1 MGSARVAQKGCIIEK
16 EGRERFQEGREL
28 LNVLKARGLKG
39 GMADREI
46 LRVEERSRKG
56 TQGRGESRT
65 KCLPVDYRR
74 ESKRD

>member
-16 EGRERFQEGREL
+16 EGRERFQEGREM

-46 LRVEERSRKG
+46 LRVEERS
-56 TQGRGESRT
+56 
-65 KCLPVDYRR
+65 
-74 ESKRD
+74 